1 MKSSKKLAVSK
12 IIMGIILIFLAASML
27 IPMLNILAQSL
38 SHPDKVH
45 ALKGW
50 DILPKGFSLVNF
62 QVILSQP
69 LVIRSILN
77 SVFITVVGT
86 FLNLVMTASAAYVL
100 TRPGLVGKNI
110 FMYFFIIM
118 MIFEPGIIQEYFLM
132 KDIHLLDSL
141 FSMVF
146 YKCVNVYYL
155 IILMRFM
162 EDIPGSLI
170 EAARID
176 GAGHVNVLFKIM
188 MPLCKVPLLTVGMF
202 YAVFR
207 WNEFFKSS
215 IFLTSKK
222 NTVLQVLLKQFVVN
236 SDTQVIVGAAN
247 IMANNNIAQLDNG
260 SLKAATIVIA
270 VIPILLLYPIILK
283 YYTSDVLAGGV
294 KE

>member
-1 MKSSKKLAVSK
+1 MKNSKKISVSK

-62 QVILSQP
+62 QVILGQP

-100 TRPGLVGKNI
+100 TRPGLVGKKI
-110 FMYFFIIM
+110 FMYFFIVM

-132 KDIHLLDSL
+132 KDIHLLDSV
-141 FSMVF
+141 FSMVL

-176 GAGHVNVLFKIM
+176 GAGHVSVLFKIM

-260 SLKAATIVIA
+260 SLKAATIIVA

>member
-1 MKSSKKLAVSK
+1 MKSSKKLSVSK

-27 IPMLNILAQSL
+27 ILMLNILAQSL

-100 TRPGLVGKNI
+100 TRPGLVGKKI

>member
-1 MKSSKKLAVSK
+1 MKSSKKLSVSK

-77 SVFITVVGT
+77 SVFITVVGA

-100 TRPGLVGKNI
+100 TRPGLVGKKI

>member
-100 TRPGLVGKNI
+100 TRPGLVGKKI

-283 YYTSDVLAGGV
+283 YYTSDVLAG
-294 KE
+294 

>member
-1 MKSSKKLAVSK
+1 MMKKKISIPK
-12 IIMGIILIFLAASML
+12 IIMGIILILLAASML
-27 IPMLNILAQSL
+27 IPMLNILAQAL
-38 SHPDKVH
+38 SHPDRVH
-45 ALKGW
+45 ELKGW
-50 DILPKGFSLVNF
+50 NILPKGFSLINF
-62 QVILSQP
+62 QVVLSQP
-69 LVIRSILN
+69 LVLRSVMN
-77 SVFITVVGT
+77 SVFITVTGT
-86 FLNLVMTASAAYVL
+86 FLNVVMTSSAAYVL
-100 TRPGLVGKNI
+100 TRPGLVGKKV
-110 FMYFFIIM
+110 FMYFFIVM

-141 FSMVF
+141 FAMVF

-176 GAGHVNVLFKIM
+176 GAGHISVLFKIM
-188 MPLCKVPLLTVGMF
+188 IPLCKVPLLTVGMF

-215 IFLTSKK
+215 IFLTSKS
-222 NTVLQVLLKQFVVN
+222 NTVLQVLLKQFVVD
-236 SDTQVIVGAAN
+236 SDTQVIVGASEL
-247 IMANNNIAQLDNG
+247 MANSNIAQLNNG
-260 SLKAATIVIA
+260 SLQAATIVIA

>member
-1 MKSSKKLAVSK
+1 MKSSKKLSVSK

-38 SHPDKVH
+38 SHPDKVY

-100 TRPGLVGKNI
+100 TRPGLVGKKI

>member
-38 SHPDKVH
+38 SHPDKVY

-100 TRPGLVGKNI
+100 TRPGLVGKKI

>member
-1 MKSSKKLAVSK
+1 MKNSKKISVSK

-50 DILPKGFSLVNF
+50 DILPKGFSMVKF
-62 QVILSQP
+62 HVILGQP

-100 TRPGLVGKNI
+100 TRPGLVGKKI
-110 FMYFFIIM
+110 FMYFFIVM

-132 KDIHLLDSL
+132 KDIHLLDSV
-141 FSMVF
+141 FSMVL

-176 GAGHVNVLFKIM
+176 GAGHVSVLFKIM

-260 SLKAATIVIA
+260 SLKAATIIVA

>member
-1 MKSSKKLAVSK
+1 MKSSKKLSVSK

-38 SHPDKVH
+38 PHPDKVH

-100 TRPGLVGKNI
+100 TRPGLVGKKI

>member
-1 MKSSKKLAVSK
+1 MKSSKKLSVSK

-100 TRPGLVGKNI
+100 TRPGLVGKKI

-260 SLKAATIVIA
+260 SLKAATIVIT